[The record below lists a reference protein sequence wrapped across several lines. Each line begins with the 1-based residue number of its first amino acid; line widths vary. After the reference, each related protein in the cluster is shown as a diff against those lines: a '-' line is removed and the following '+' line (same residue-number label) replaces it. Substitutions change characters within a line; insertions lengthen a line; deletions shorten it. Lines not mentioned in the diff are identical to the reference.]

1 MCHLTFCLSQ
11 FYLTLL
17 VAKYLKMKFKKEQVA
32 SIDCIYQEDINI
44 SLRLPTNFGKSVT
57 TAYQTFYVNHVNR

>member
-17 VAKYLKMKFKKEQVA
+17 VANYLKMKFKKEQVA
-32 SIDCIYQEDINI
+32 SIDCVYQEDIII
-44 SLRLPTNFGKSVT
+44 SAVT
-57 TAYQTFYVNHVNR
+57 SCSCFKIKLSGPLA